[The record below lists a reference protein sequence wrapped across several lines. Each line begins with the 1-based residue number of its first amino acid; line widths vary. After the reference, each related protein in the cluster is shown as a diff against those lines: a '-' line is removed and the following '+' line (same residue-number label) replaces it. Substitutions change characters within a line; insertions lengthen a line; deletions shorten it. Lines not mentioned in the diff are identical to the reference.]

1 MNKLLQKSLVT
12 ALGTLLGATASTSV
26 AADGARSTKV
36 ELGVGG
42 SYIDLPGIAGTT
54 AAVADT
60 NLAGGPV
67 RRNPRIARQPNHNS
81 ADLSEIAP
89 SGKIGIEVPLGPNT
103 VSLTMQGRYS
113 EWDDTFAGTD
123 TLANTGTSAEFFEV
137 IGLDGT
143 PIDLATQGNAR
154 LLSVNSNAANIVGV
168 VGIIATPGQTVTTT
182 VNTDASYLEGRFGLA
197 ADGTGTT
204 TGGGSQITPRWSA
217 GVVISDLDQKYAI
230 RHDARTSGFA
240 NVSDSV
246 NEHLETSYIGPT
258 FGLDLGFQPSGTP
271 RTSWHLKGEVAALYG
286 DTDLTASQTVD
297 FTDLGGILPVNIRV
311 ADNESNITGRFDFT
325 AGFEHSL
332 GQASIG
338 VEGTVSY
345 WTGVPMITNPSAS
358 IGNELGVA
366 VAQPS
371 AVRIG
376 EDNMTTAQV
385 MLTFKLPIN

>member
-1 MNKLLQKSLVT
+1 M
-12 ALGTLLGATASTSV
+12 
-26 AADGARSTKV
+26 
-36 ELGVGG
+36 
-42 SYIDLPGIAGTT
+42 
-54 AAVADT
+54 
-60 NLAGGPV
+60 
-67 RRNPRIARQPNHNS
+67 
-81 ADLSEIAP
+81 
-89 SGKIGIEVPLGPNT
+89 
-103 VSLTMQGRYS
+103 
-113 EWDDTFAGTD
+113 
-123 TLANTGTSAEFFEV
+123 

-143 PIDLATQGNAR
+143 PIDLATQGNSG
-154 LLSVNSNAANIVGV
+154 LGGFVNSNAANIVGV
-168 VGIIATPGQTVTTT
+168 VGFIATPGQTVTTT
-182 VNTDASYLEGRFGLA
+182 VNSDASYLEGRFGLA

-246 NEHLETSYIGPT
+246 NEELATSYIGPT

-271 RTSWHLKGEVAALYG
+271 RTTWHLKGEAAALYG

-345 WTGVPMITNPSAS
+345 WTGVPMLTNPSAS

>member
-42 SYIDLPGIAGTT
+42 SYIDLPGIDGTT

-89 SGKIGIEVPLGPNT
+89 SGKIGIEVPLGQNS

-246 NEHLETSYIGPT
+246 NEELATSYIGPT

-271 RTSWHLKGEVAALYG
+271 RTTWHLKGEVAALYG
-286 DTDLTASQTVD
+286 DTYLTASQTVD

-332 GQASIG
+332 GQARIG